1 MTTKIKFK
9 KSELK
14 EYFKSDK
21 LNDPLSGFYLFLVNL
36 TNNEE
41 SLLSGK
47 RVDITKVQ
55 LNKKQ
60 YKKEVYEKILSRYVK
75 KKSGEFTKRYLLEL
89 SLYDLDIG
97 PATNDEVPEN
107 EIWLLDGWLYE

>member
-1 MTTKIKFK
+1 MTEKIKFK

-21 LNDPLSGFYLFLVNL
+21 LNDPLSGFYLFLVSL

-41 SLLSGK
+41 ALLNGK
-47 RVDITKVQ
+47 SVDVTKVKF
-55 LNKKQ
+55 NRKQ
-60 YKKEVYEKILSRYVK
+60 YKKEVYEKILSKYVK
-75 KKSGEFTKRYLLEL
+75 KKCGEFTRRHSLEL